1 MQRSWMYRIR
11 PSVQHMTNLE
21 PTDPGLIR
29 TGPDI
34 QGAPTATQLR
44 WDPFPSI
51 SADATWLT
59 GLATVATNGNSEL
72 QTGGAVHHFVASKSM
87 VDTVFVNTVDAPS
100 LALIVPVLNRA
111 LRERS
116 TELKKKV
123 RRARDFERG
132 VRRGDFLVV
141 TW

>member
-1 MQRSWMYRIR
+1 MGCLLAQVGQVIR
-11 PSVQHMTNLE
+11 NPEVQTLVPSLLGAITRPNDNTRACL
-21 PTDPGLIR
+21 
-29 TGPDI
+29 DI
-34 QGAPTATQLR
+34 L
-44 WDPFPSI
+44 
-51 SADATWLT
+51 L
-59 GLATVATNGNSEL
+59 
-72 QTGGAVHHFVASKSM
+72 
-87 VDTVFVNTVDAPS
+87 DTVFVNTVDAPS

-123 RRARDFERG
+123 RRACDFERG